1 MHEEEAAAI
10 SSSSS
15 SHCGASSGRSV
26 LIITSNH
33 SHSSTTTTTQGELVN
48 NNCNTHG
55 EDDFMREL
63 NEMFHNQQQSTQ
75 EHSEM
80 KNLLIQE
87 LEPTMRNNCNINQH
101 HHHDDT
107 INSDPTSRTNNNNNT
122 PQRKS
127 HRNSFECVLCSSTFH
142 KKSQLR
148 AHILEKHSAVLEQ
161 ENQEELEK
169 GEDTLADEMHLREI
183 NPDVPQQHHSYH
195 LLEEEGF
202 TIDSPFLE
210 LSDLDEFN
218 SIFSEFSNGDELNQ
232 EKVENE
238 EKLVQEES
246 PSLSEEPVVISLY
259 KCTHPSCGKEFT
271 SKGKLDKHLKKHEEK
286 RHLCG
291 FPSCRKTFSFRH
303 ELLEHIK
310 LKHSPKQSVCIICN
324 KEFKDLQALQ
334 VHLRTIH
341 KNEKKVFRC
350 HHEDCN
356 KCYTNKRNL
365 DDHIKTT
372 HLKTKQ
378 FKCDICQRV
387 LKHKASLRRHYK
399 NVHNQVYVDPVSTPL
414 TSEGEVSD
422 TIFTDVT
429 SHSTNEND
437 TSEFSIPHNTK
448 ETNKKKRKKKTI
460 QQQEEPKKSSFSGTS
475 ATATTTSSF
484 ESSEEFFNDDESQ
497 SNSRKKIKVGTV
509 YLDRIIGTEANV

>member
-1 MHEEEAAAI
+1 MI
-10 SSSSS
+10 SSGSLFE
-15 SHCGASSGRSV
+15 A
-26 LIITSNH
+26 
-33 SHSSTTTTTQGELVN
+33 TTACSKTENRHDGE
-48 NNCNTHG
+48 
-55 EDDFMREL
+55 EDDFLKEL
-63 NEMFHNQQQSTQ
+63 NEVLLMNTGQLENMENDENNDIITL
-75 EHSEM
+75 SEM
-80 KNLLIQE
+80 KNMSLPSSSLAMIEE
-87 LEPTMRNNCNINQH
+87 LESYSNSNTKNTNIN
-101 HHHDDT
+101 HHDDMHSEPNHSHLNT
-107 INSDPTSRTNNNNNT
+107 NNNT

-161 ENQEELEK
+161 ENHDEEK
-169 GEDTLADEMHLREI
+169 GEGISVENLREF
-183 NPDVPQQHHSYH
+183 NPDDHQQHHHYH
-195 LLEEEGF
+195 LMEEEGF

-218 SIFSEFSNGDELNQ
+218 SVFSDFQSEELKKENNINNINGITEQLED
-232 EKVENE
+232 
-238 EKLVQEES
+238 S
-246 PSLSEEPVVISLY
+246 SLAQTLSSEEPVVISLY
-259 KCTHPSCGKEFT
+259 KCTHSSCGKEFT

-291 FPSCRKTFSFRH
+291 FPSCGKTFSFRH

-310 LKHSPKQSVCIICN
+310 TKHSPKQSVCTICN

-334 VHLRTIH
+334 AHLRTIH

-350 HHEDCN
+350 HFEDCN

-422 TIFTDVT
+422 SIFTEVIT
-429 SHSTNEND
+429 QSTNANEN
-437 TSEFSIPHNTK
+437 EFSIPHSTK
-448 ETNKKKRKKKTI
+448 ETSKKKRKKKITKDDC
-460 QQQEEPKKSSFSGTS
+460 QQKSSFSASSTS
-475 ATATTTSSF
+475 SSATTSSF
-484 ESSEEFFNDDESQ
+484 ESSEEFFQDDEEDESC
-497 SNSRKKIKVGTV
+497 SRKKIKVGNV
-509 YLDRIIGTEANV
+509 FLDRIIGTDANV